1 MYPMAPHPPPPP
13 RGGHRGTKLSNINM
27 FPHQICCFLIIIY
40 KVSVYLRL
48 LCFFCF
54 ALLNLV
60 LNPDRLTCSL
70 LKLIVAF
77 WYFYLSP
84 EQALKKSLAPFE
96 TAYLS
101 RSLSRLFDPINLV
114 FPSGARNPPSKE
126 ELTSIAKTIGR

>member
-1 MYPMAPHPPPPP
+1 
-13 RGGHRGTKLSNINM
+13 M
-27 FPHQICCFLIIIY
+27 FFCFVL
-40 KVSVYLRL
+40 
-48 LCFFCF
+48 FCF

-70 LKLIVAF
+70 LKLIVTF